1 VTRPGPMPAPLDGAP
16 GLAAKAVPVT
26 SPGKPPRVLVVDDEE
41 GPREAIRMILKPHYQ
56 VYLAG
61 SGEEVLNS
69 LGVIRPDV
77 IFMDVKMPRLDGVQ
91 LLERVKA
98 ADPLVEVVMITAYA
112 SLDTV
117 QRAMRF
123 GAMDY
128 LVKPFAPKEL
138 QEAAARALQRRRE
151 RADGQ
156 SGALG
161 ALIGQMRDLARR
173 DPAASPVGGLAD
185 LPTLLQAM
193 LREVQRATGAAAA
206 SFFGTEPAA
215 VVHSDLPAAAAA
227 ALAGAWTPALT
238 AVREPLWFSPGTNRA
253 LPWPRGVILEGLA
266 VRGILL
272 IPLADDGL
280 PRVAGHLVLYLTRP
294 AGDTLPDLAPL
305 RPVMDLM
312 VSAIR
317 TSTLLAAAARQATE
331 QSLRAVQG
339 EILRQ
344 ISTAVLE
351 DPALD
356 RTLAAITGQ
365 LRHGAGYERVEVSL
379 EPTLPAPAETT
390 ARGVFPLVAQGRRL
404 GYLLVEAGQPTRTLD
419 RSEREL
425 LRMFS
430 ESVALVVR
438 NANLHRELSEANTF
452 LENLIQSA
460 ADAIIAVDPERRVVV
475 WNPSAERVFGRGL
488 GDARGR
494 HLTETLP
501 PAVLRELEP
510 VMRAA
515 GAARTLLVHT
525 EDAESAGLELT
536 ITCSP
541 IPWGGRG
548 DTGLLLVARDVTEQR
563 RWEEQM
569 ARSEKLS
576 ALGQL
581 AMGMAHDFNNLLQ
594 AILGHA
600 QLIMSDP
607 SADRLAKG
615 LPTIEQAVRDGVE
628 TVARIKRYAR
638 RERDSVPEAVD
649 LRDVVRQVLDIA
661 WPRWSHASRT
671 GAKIQVEQD
680 LRPVPSVMARGAEL
694 REVLMNLVLNAVD
707 AMPQGGRL
715 RLETHPLGEWAVL
728 SVSDTGMG
736 IPEELRR
743 RIFEPFF
750 TTKETGT
757 GLGLSIVS
765 GIISTYGGTI
775 DVASEAGRG
784 TIFTLRLPGAPA
796 PAGN

>member
-1 VTRPGPMPAPLDGAP
+1 MATATA
-16 GLAAKAVPVT
+16 
-26 SPGKPPRVLVVDDEE
+26 PPRVLVVDDEE
-41 GPREAIRMILKPHYQ
+41 GPREAIRMILKPDYQ

-61 SGEEVLNS
+61 SGEEVLS
-69 LGVIRPDV
+69 TLGELHPDV

-138 QEAAARALQRRRE
+138 QEAAGRAVQRRRE
-151 RADGQ
+151 RTEGP
-156 SGALG
+156 SGAL
-161 ALIGQMRDLARR
+161 ATLIGQMRALAARR
-173 DPAASPVGGLAD
+173 GDPAASPMDGPGD
-185 LPTLLQAM
+185 LPTLLRAM
-193 LREVQRATGAAAA
+193 LREAQRATGAVAA

-215 VVHSDLPAAAAA
+215 VVHSELPPPAGDTLTSAWTT
-227 ALAGAWTPALT
+227 ALAG
-238 AVREPLWFSPGTNRA
+238 VRQPLWLSPGRSPA
-253 LPWPRGVILEGLA
+253 LPWPTAAELDRLA
-266 VRGILL
+266 VERILI
-272 IPLADDGL
+272 IPLGDDGL
-280 PRVAGHLVLYLTRP
+280 PKVAGHLVLYLERP
-294 AGDTLPDLAPL
+294 AVDGRPDLAPL

-312 VSAIR
+312 VTAIR
-317 TSTLLAAAARQATE
+317 TSTLLAAAAQQATE

-356 RTLAAITGQ
+356 RTLATITGQ
-365 LRHGAGYERVEVSL
+365 LRHGAGYERVDVLL
-379 EPTLPAPAETT
+379 EPTAPPPAEHPG
-390 ARGVFPLVAQGRRL
+390 RGVFPLVAQGRRL
-404 GYLLVEAGQPTRTLD
+404 GHLLVEAGGPTRALD
-419 RSEREL
+419 KSEREV

-430 ESVALVVR
+430 ESLALVVR

-475 WNPSAERVFGRGL
+475 WNPSAERIFGHGL
-488 GDARGR
+488 DRVPGQLLADA
-494 HLTETLP
+494 LP

-510 VMRAA
+510 LLTDA
-515 GAARTLLVHT
+515 GGGRTRLVRT
-525 EDAESAGLELT
+525 EPGADAGRELT
-536 ITCSP
+536 VTCSP

-548 DTGLLLVARDVTEQR
+548 ESGRLLVARDVTEQR

-600 QLIMSDP
+600 QLLMSDP
-607 SADRLAKG
+607 SPDRLSRG
-615 LPTIEQAVRDGVE
+615 LATIEQAVRDGVE

-638 RERDSVPEAVD
+638 RERDSLPEPVD
-649 LRDVVRQVLDIA
+649 LRDAVRQVMEIA
-661 WPRWSHASRT
+661 WPRWAHSGRT
-671 GAKIQVEQD
+671 GVKVQVEQD
-680 LRPVPSVMARGAEL
+680 LGPVPAVWARAAEL

-707 AMPQGGRL
+707 AMPQGGTV
-715 RLETHPLGEWAVL
+715 RLETRTVGEWAV
-728 SVSDTGMG
+728 VMVADTGTG
-736 IPEELRR
+736 IPTDLRR

-765 GIISTYGGTI
+765 GIVSSYGGTI
-775 DVASEAGRG
+775 DVESEAGRG
-784 TIFTLRLPGAPA
+784 TRFTIRLPAAP
-796 PAGN
+796 

>member
-1 VTRPGPMPAPLDGAP
+1 MATDAPI
-16 GLAAKAVPVT
+16 
-26 SPGKPPRVLVVDDEE
+26 PRVLVVDDEE
-41 GPREAIRMILKPHYQ
+41 GPREAIRMILKPRYE

-61 SGEEVLNS
+61 SGEEVLSS
-69 LGVIRPDV
+69 LPQLRPDV
-77 IFMDVKMPRLDGVQ
+77 IFMDVKMPRIDGVQ

-98 ADPLVEVVMITAYA
+98 VDPLVEVVMITAYA

-138 QEAAARALQRRRE
+138 EEAAERALQRRRE
-151 RADGQ
+151 RTDGP
-156 SGALG
+156 SGALA

-173 DPAASPVGGLAD
+173 GDPAQSPVASPAD
-185 LPTLLQAM
+185 LPTLLRAM
-193 LREVQRATGAAAA
+193 LLEVQRATGAVAA

-215 VVHSDLPAAAAA
+215 VVHSNLPAPAADALATAWTA
-227 ALAGAWTPALT
+227 ALTG
-238 AVREPLWFSPGTNRA
+238 VRDPLWFSPGTSRV
-253 LPWPRGVILEGLA
+253 LPWPRGLALEGLA
-266 VRGILL
+266 VRGILIL
-272 IPLADDGL
+272 PLADEGL
-280 PRVAGHLVLYLTRP
+280 PRVAGHLALYLTRP
-294 AGDTLPDLAPL
+294 AADTPPDLAPL

-312 VSAIR
+312 VTAIR

-365 LRHGAGYERVEVSL
+365 LRHGAGYERVDVIL
-379 EPTLPAPAETT
+379 EPTAPPPHDAPG
-390 ARGVFPLVAQGRRL
+390 RGVFPLVAQGRRL
-404 GYLLVEAGQPTRTLD
+404 GYLVVEAGGATRTLD

-460 ADAIIAVDPERRVVV
+460 ADAIVALDPERRIVV
-475 WNPSAERVFGRGL
+475 WNPSAERIFGRGL
-488 GDARGR
+488 GVVRGR
-494 HLTETLP
+494 LLGDALP

-510 VMRAA
+510 VMADA
-515 GAARTLLVHT
+515 GAGRTLLVRT
-525 EDAESAGLELT
+525 EAEEGAGLELT
-536 ITCSP
+536 VTCSP

-548 DTGLLLVARDVTEQR
+548 ETGLLLVARDVTEQR

-594 AILGHA
+594 AILGHS

-607 SADRLAKG
+607 TPERLSKG
-615 LPTIEQAVRDGVE
+615 LTTIEQAVRDGVE
-628 TVARIKRYAR
+628 TVGRIKRYAR
-638 RERDSVPEAVD
+638 RERDSLPEAID
-649 LRDVVRQVLDIA
+649 LRDVVRQVLEIA
-661 WPRWSHASRT
+661 WPRWAHSGRT
-671 GAKIQVEQD
+671 GVKIQVEQD
-680 LRPVPSVMARGAEL
+680 LRPVPSVRARGAEL
-694 REVLMNLVLNAVD
+694 REVMMNLVLNAVD
-707 AMPQGGRL
+707 AMPQGGTL
-715 RLETHPLGEWAVL
+715 RLETRPQGEWAVV
-728 SVSDTGMG
+728 SVADAGTG

-765 GIISTYGGTI
+765 GIISSYGGTI
-775 DVASEAGRG
+775 DVESEAGRG
-784 TIFTLRLPGAPA
+784 TTFTIRLPAA
-796 PAGN
+796 LAT